1 MGLKRFGHGE
11 GGVQAVMVT
20 LTLKGEGKDGK
31 GWRGKGEV
39 CKRVWGVGGLPPTSN
54 PPGFSGMDVIIEE
67 LTPTHAPKSS
77 PPRLPSHNSHT
88 ANHCFNQKIG
98 GGWG

>member
-20 LTLKGEGKDGK
+20 LTLKGEGKASK

-39 CKRVWGVGGLPPTSN
+39 CKRV
-54 PPGFSGMDVIIEE
+54 
-67 LTPTHAPKSS
+67 
-77 PPRLPSHNSHT
+77 
-88 ANHCFNQKIG
+88 
-98 GGWG
+98 

>member
-39 CKRVWGVGGLPPTSN
+39 CKRV
-54 PPGFSGMDVIIEE
+54 
-67 LTPTHAPKSS
+67 
-77 PPRLPSHNSHT
+77 
-88 ANHCFNQKIG
+88 
-98 GGWG
+98 